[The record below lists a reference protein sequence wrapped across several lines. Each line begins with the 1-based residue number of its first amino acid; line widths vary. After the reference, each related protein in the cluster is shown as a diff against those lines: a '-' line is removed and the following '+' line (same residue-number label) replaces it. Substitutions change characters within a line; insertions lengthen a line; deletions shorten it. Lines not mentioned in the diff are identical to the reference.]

1 MENASVFRVSIRV
14 KGVVVMM
21 MMRVVAI
28 RNSIPTR
35 IYLNREVATIA
46 VTGRRIA
53 GGGQ

>member
-14 KGVVVMM
+14 KGVVVM